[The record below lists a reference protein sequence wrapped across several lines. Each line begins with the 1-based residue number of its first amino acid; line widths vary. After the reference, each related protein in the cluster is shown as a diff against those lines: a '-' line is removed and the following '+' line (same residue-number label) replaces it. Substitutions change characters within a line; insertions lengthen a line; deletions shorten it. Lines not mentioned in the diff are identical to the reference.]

1 MEVLVMRKSVLI
13 AVSMLLVVLM
23 AVPAFAAEKKPSKLV
38 FWSFTPNNF
47 KEVEDRKAEIE
58 KKFGITLEMEL
69 LEGDAFMTRLRSA
82 ATTGEGWPDIIDGYG
97 DDAVLV
103 ANPDPEL
110 SLVIPLDDYVKASKI
125 ASQIVPARMAKYNFG
140 GHQYGLPND
149 VHPSVLIYN
158 DEAWKAAGVDMEKI
172 ETWDEF
178 FEAGKKVAVDKD
190 GDGKQDV
197 YPMMAAWYS
206 IGQMILQ
213 QSGLKLEDKDGIPQI
228 NQPDFVAQMDK
239 LYGWYKAGLIIDI
252 DWAAVWDHIAAGRVV
267 ALTTPDW
274 WFHGSLAPLTGTA
287 VDGKMRARPLP
298 AWTKGG
304 PRTAAWGGSYKAVSI
319 GCKYP
324 EFAYQVAEDMNY
336 GAGVAGPKYKSSG
349 ILMPISSAWD
359 AEEFKMPYPV
369 YGGQQVGL
377 LQIELAKEMPVQE
390 IFLFSAKGWG
400 QINNAWT
407 AATSGEKSVKQAL
420 DDAQK
425 ALLREI
431 EDYQNQ

>member
-1 MEVLVMRKSVLI
+1 MRKGIVI
-13 AVSMLLVVLM
+13 VSLSLLFVVLM
-23 AVPAFAAEKKPSKLV
+23 AGAALAADKKPEKLI

-58 KKFGITLEMEL
+58 KKFNIKLEMEL

-82 ATTGEGWPDIIDGYG
+82 ATTDEGWPDIIDGYG
-97 DDAVLV
+97 DDAVIV

-110 SLVIPLDDYVKASKI
+110 SMVIPLDKYVKESKI

-149 VHPSVLIYN
+149 VHPSVLMYN
-158 DEAWKAAGVDMEKI
+158 AEAWKAAGVDMEKI

-197 YPMMAAWYS
+197 YPIMAVWYS
-206 IGQMILQ
+206 VGQMMMQ
-213 QSGLKLEDKDGIPQI
+213 QAGIKLEDKDGIPQLTK
-228 NQPDFVAQMDK
+228 PEFVAQMEK
-239 LYGWYKAGLIIDI
+239 LAGWYKAGLIMEQ
-252 DWAAVWDHIAAGRVV
+252 DWAAVWDHIAAGRV
-267 ALTTPDW
+267 LSLPTPDW
-274 WFHGSLAPLTGTA
+274 WIDTGAKALVGTA
-287 VDGKMRARPLP
+287 VDGKLRARPLP

-304 PRTAAWGGSYKAVSI
+304 PRTAAWGGSYKAITI

-324 EFAYQVAEDMNY
+324 DFAYQVAEEMNY
-336 GAGVAGPKYKSSG
+336 GEGIAGPKYKSSG
-349 ILMPISSAWD
+349 ILMPIASAWD
-359 AEEFKMPYPV
+359 TTEEYKQQTPSF
-369 YGGQQVGL
+369 GGQQVGL
-377 LQIELAKEMPVQE
+377 LQIEMAKEMPVQE
-390 IFLFSAKGWG
+390 IFMFSSKGWG

-407 AATSGEKSVKQAL
+407 AITSGEKSVQQAL
-420 DDAQK
+420 EDAQK

-431 EDYQNQ
+431 EDYKNQ